1 MMRKNWIAIVIL
13 VGLVAWGIFDYLNK
27 QATDQTQGSGNTV
40 ETDETIPIGI
50 KVGNRA
56 PNFALQTEDGETIN
70 LSDYRGKTVLL
81 NFWASWCPPC
91 KVEMPYMQDFYEEY
105 KDKDVVV
112 LAVNMTH
119 LENNSDDVKS
129 FLDEVGVTFPTM
141 YDQKGQVTEQ
151 YQIVAYPTTY
161 ILNTQGVISDRYQ
174 GAIDHNLMVKAY
186 EKSR

>member
-1 MMRKNWIAIVIL
+1 MRKNWIALLILAAL
-13 VGLVAWGIFDYLNK
+13 VGWGIYDYYNK
-27 QATDQTQGSGNTV
+27 QAIQQTDGSVN
-40 ETDETIPIGI
+40 EAELDSTIPVGI

-56 PNFALQTEDGETIN
+56 PDFTLETEDGETVH

-105 KDKDVVV
+105 KDKDAVV

-119 LENNSDDVKS
+119 LEKS
-129 FLDEVGVTFPTM
+129 PGDAKRFLKEVGATFPAV
-141 YDQKGQVTEQ
+141 YDQTGQVTDE

-161 ILNTQGVISDRYQ
+161 VLNAQGVITDRYQ
-174 GAIDHNLMVKAY
+174 GAIDHNLMIKAY